1 MGIPRFLRD
10 FNLHSF
16 NRTGPLACLLPFALT
31 VCTISPIH
39 TSVNMR
45 FFTTVAT
52 FGLAALALAQDSTS
66 ESAASSATSA
76 SASSSASLTPEQLC
90 LADCSETDIC
100 CQAACVNVPCPN
112 EQAVNETTACAGA
125 CTQGNGTEE
134 ETAAYA
140 SCQASCISASFFP
153 VSTGASGSNTASGS
167 EATTTGSETGVGGSE
182 ASATGSESESGTA
195 SGTGS
200 SASSTSSDSGAS
212 IRTAVSGA
220 GLFGLIIAGLAL

>member
-76 SASSSASLTPEQLC
+76 SASSSASLTPEQRC

-100 CQAACVNVPCPN
+100 CQAAC
-112 EQAVNETTACAGA
+112 E
-125 CTQGNGTEE
+125 
-134 ETAAYA
+134 
-140 SCQASCISASFFP
+140 ASCISASFFP

-200 SASSTSSDSGAS
+200 SA
-212 IRTAVSGA
+212 
-220 GLFGLIIAGLAL
+220 

>member
-1 MGIPRFLRD
+1 
-10 FNLHSF
+10 
-16 NRTGPLACLLPFALT
+16 
-31 VCTISPIH
+31 
-39 TSVNMR
+39 MR

-76 SASSSASLTPEQLC
+76 SLTPEQRC

-153 VSTGASGSNTASGS
+153 
-167 EATTTGSETGVGGSE
+167 
-182 ASATGSESESGTA
+182 
-195 SGTGS
+195 
-200 SASSTSSDSGAS
+200 
-212 IRTAVSGA
+212 
-220 GLFGLIIAGLAL
+220 

>member
-39 TSVNMR
+39 TSANMR

-76 SASSSASLTPEQLC
+76 SASSSASLTPEQRC

-112 EQAVNETTACAGA
+112 EQAVNETSACA
-125 CTQGNGTEE
+125 
-134 ETAAYA
+134 
-140 SCQASCISASFFP
+140 QASCISASFFP

>member
-76 SASSSASLTPEQLC
+76 SASSSASLTPEQRC

-100 CQAACVNVPCPN
+100 CQAAC
-112 EQAVNETTACAGA
+112 VNETTACAGA

-220 GLFGLIIAGLAL
+220 